1 MAVVI
6 IQDFPQEETER
17 STTNY
22 DEISQRLRESGAIPP
37 EGCHLHCAGW
47 TGNGFR
53 IIEFWESREDC
64 EAFMRDHVMPT
75 VMEVSQGEAK
85 PPAVTAYELHTLLMP

>member
-6 IQDFPQEETER
+6 IQDFPEEETER

-22 DEISQRLRESGAIPP
+22 DEISRRLQESGAIPP

-47 TGNGFR
+47 TGQR
-53 IIEFWESREDC
+53 LPDH
-64 EAFMRDHVMPT
+64 RDLGHAA
-75 VMEVSQGEAK
+75 SSS
-85 PPAVTAYELHTLLMP
+85 TASWRTR

>member
-6 IQDFPQEETER
+6 IQDFPEEETER

-22 DEISQRLRESGAIPP
+22 DEISRRLQESGAIPP
-37 EGCHLHCAGW
+37 EGCSLHCAGW

-53 IIEFWESREDC
+53 IIEIWETPAQFER
-64 EAFMRDHVMPT
+64 FLQDHVMPL
-75 VMEVSQGEAK
+75 VMEVSAQDARE
-85 PPAVTAYELHTLLMP
+85 PVVTSYELHSLMTP